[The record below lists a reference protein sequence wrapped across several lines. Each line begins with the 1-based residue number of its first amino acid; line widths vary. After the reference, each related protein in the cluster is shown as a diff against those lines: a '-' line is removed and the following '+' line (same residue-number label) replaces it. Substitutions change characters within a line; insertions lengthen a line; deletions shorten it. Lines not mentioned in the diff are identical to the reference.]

1 MLLGDQNREILYPNP
16 GFPIYESAIRFSG
29 AKPVP
34 YPLREHVGFSFS
46 AEDILNKINKKTSL
60 LIINSP
66 SNPTGGIIP
75 KDEIDKFINSRK
87 KPLLEGLQ
95 PKDIALPVT
104 KSLIGNLNN
113 KPAIEELV
121 SSMK

>member
-34 YPLREHVGFSFS
+34 YPLRENVGFSFS
-46 AEDILNKINKKTSL
+46 AEDILGKINEKTSL
-60 LIINSP
+60 IIINSP

-75 KDEIDKFINSRK
+75 KDEIDKLIK
-87 KPLLEGLQ
+87 GLENYPNTMLMSDEIYDQFCFGQTDFTSILN
-95 PKDIALPVT
+95 L
-104 KSLIGNLNN
+104 SLIH
-113 KPAIEELV
+113 I
-121 SSMK
+121 